1 LKELSGHRS
10 AIAELHEVFRRD
22 RRPAMLCEAPESGIL
37 GWKMRLVGVGLAAVL
52 AGCSAPPA
60 YYEPEPPQGQ
70 VPTREVIAASVPKA
84 FAASANPRNILVSA
98 PQPAVETGTFGWIV
112 CVRAQVTL
120 LTGADGGYQTVVIF
134 FQRQNM
140 ITHRRAEPQD
150 KCEGFAA
157 LDIPAEKK

>member
-1 LKELSGHRS
+1 
-10 AIAELHEVFRRD
+10 
-22 RRPAMLCEAPESGIL
+22 MLCKAPEIGIL
-37 GWKMRLVGVGLAAVL
+37 GCKMRLVGVGLAAVL
-52 AGCSAPPA
+52 AGCSASSTQYYQPA
-60 YYEPEPPQGQ
+60 PPQGEP
-70 VPTREVIAASVPKA
+70 PTREVVAASVPKA
-84 FAASANPRNILVSA
+84 FAASANPRNILVTA
-98 PQPAVETGTFGWIV
+98 PAPAVETGTFGWIV

-157 LDIPAEKK
+157 LDIAAEKK